1 LPLRFPAFLEGT
13 MGRQFKMT
21 VKLKRK
27 ARYNQRVKDRIK
39 EKIKGTQKKK

>member
-1 LPLRFPAFLEGT
+1 
-13 MGRQFKMT
+13 MGRQHKKS

-39 EKIKGTQKKK
+39 AKIKAAGGKKGK